1 MQNPNMHKTFLILGA
16 LLGALA
22 VALGAFGAHGLK
34 KIAAPET
41 VEYYQTGVQYQMY
54 HALALLVVGL
64 LAERMGSS
72 MFNYAGFSFIA
83 GIVFFSGSLYLISS
97 LKVMNKIVPPAVGI
111 LTPIG
116 GLFFILGW
124 VMLLVAVTRSS
135 N

>member
-1 MQNPNMHKTFLILGA
+1 MHKTFLILGA

-41 VEYYQTGVQYQMY
+41 VEIYQTGVQYQMY
-54 HALALLVVGL
+54 HALVLLVVGL

-72 MFNYAGFSFIA
+72 LFNYAGFLFIA

-97 LKVMNKIVPPAVGI
+97 LKVMNKIVPTAVGI
-111 LTPIG
+111 LTPVG

-124 VMLLVAVTRSS
+124 IMLLVAVMKSKF
-135 N
+135 